1 MPGAKKSAG
10 VDDDSGNGGRAVRY
24 AHRRVFL
31 GLRIVS
37 ARYKMAADLVATLR
51 EIAVIRKLGAPV
63 SSQALQFI
71 RNWFETEPGRRL
83 LRRETALIRSQV
95 RRFHGESLLWMGPA
109 PNAVAATARCM
120 IKTRFYLSQDASAA
134 RRSELPASIAVPE
147 ALPVPSN
154 SVDGVVVHHALEYA
168 EDPRAAIRE
177 VTRVIRPGGRLL
189 ICAFNP
195 LSLWSLRRPRGM
207 TMVTAYR
214 LSDWL
219 AVLGFDREENVL
231 YMNYRASLKLGFDG
245 ERWRQVGD
253 WLAEKRVPLGGVYLV
268 LAAKNAA
275 ARTGVGRLTRAGN
288 NIAPLAMPR
297 PMARQ

>member
-1 MPGAKKSAG
+1 MT
-10 VDDDSGNGGRAVRY
+10 
-24 AHRRVFL
+24 
-31 GLRIVS
+31 
-37 ARYKMAADLVATLR
+37 ADLVATLR
-51 EIAVIRKLGAPV
+51 EFAVIRKLGAPV
-63 SSQALQFI
+63 SAQTLQFI
-71 RNWFETEPGRRL
+71 RDWFETEPGRRL

-95 RRFHGESLLWMGPA
+95 RRFHGECLLWMGPA
-109 PNAVAATARCM
+109 PSAASATARCM
-120 IKTRFYLSQDASAA
+120 IKTRFYVSQDASAA
-134 RRSELPASIAVPE
+134 RQSELPASIAVPE
-147 ALPVPSN
+147 ALPVPAN

-177 VTRVIRPGGRLL
+177 ITRVIRPGGRVL

-219 AVLGFDREENVL
+219 AVLGFDREESVR
-231 YMNYRASLKLGFDG
+231 YMNYRASLRLGFDG
-245 ERWRQVGD
+245 ERWRQAGD
-253 WLAEKRVPLGGVYLV
+253 WLAEKRVPLGGVYLI
-268 LAAKNAA
+268 LAAKHAA
-275 ARTGVGRLTRAGN
+275 ARTGLGRLTRAGD

>member
-1 MPGAKKSAG
+1 MLTTTPATVGVLFVTRIAG
-10 VDDDSGNGGRAVRY
+10 C
-24 AHRRVFL
+24 FF

-37 ARYKMAADLVATLR
+37 ARYKMAADPVATLR
-51 EIAVIRKLGAPV
+51 EFAVIRKLGAPV
-63 SSQALQFI
+63 SSQTLQFI
-71 RNWFETEPGRRL
+71 RDWFETEPGRRL

-95 RRFHGESLLWMGPA
+95 RRFHGECLLWMGPA
-109 PNAVAATARCM
+109 PKAVAATARCM
-120 IKTRFYLSQDASAA
+120 IKTRFYLSRDASAA
-134 RRSELPASIAVPE
+134 RRSELPALIAVPE
-147 ALPVPSN
+147 GLPVPSN

-177 VTRVIRPGGRLL
+177 ITRVIRPGGRLL

-207 TMVTAYR
+207 TMVTAHR

-219 AVLGFDREENVL
+219 AVLGFDREESVL
-231 YMNYRASLKLGFDG
+231 YMNYRASLKLRFDG

-275 ARTGVGRLTRAGN
+275 ARTGVGRLTRAGD